1 MLKIFLTR
9 STYSRLV
16 GYLAFTF
23 SDLRLLKEVALF
35 SAFALVAAFLAS
47 YFFMPL
53 VFEGVKFYRSKIF
66 DAFLIKFCDL
76 SDAAARHL
84 GVKFLTISSYFA
96 SYFSCF

>member
-1 MLKIFLTR
+1 MIGLLITL
-9 STYSRLV
+9 S

-53 VFEGVKFYRSKIF
+53 VFEGVKFYRSKVF
-66 DAFLIKFCDL
+66 DAFLTEILRALRRGCKAF
-76 SDAAARHL
+76 
-84 GVKFLTISSYFA
+84 GG
-96 SYFSCF
+96 